1 MPANLSDYAL
11 LSFIAL
17 SHKKKKMSHIPS
29 SLERGGGGGGGVG
42 LLNKVKPPT
51 SAVTPI
57 EPFHPGKFL
66 KDTENCFS
74 HGETWLQYAQFSGQ

>member
-1 MPANLSDYAL
+1 
-11 LSFIAL
+11 
-17 SHKKKKMSHIPS
+17 MSHIPS
-29 SLERGGGGGGGVG
+29 SLERGGV

-51 SAVTPI
+51 PAVTPI

-74 HGETWLQYAQFSGQ
+74 HGETWLQYAQFSDQ